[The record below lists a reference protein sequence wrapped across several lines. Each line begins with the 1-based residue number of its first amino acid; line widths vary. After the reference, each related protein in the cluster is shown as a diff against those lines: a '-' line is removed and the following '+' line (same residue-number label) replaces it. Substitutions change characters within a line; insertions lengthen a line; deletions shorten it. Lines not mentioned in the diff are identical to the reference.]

1 MFNKLIPV
9 HLKKIESL
17 NSENIIL
24 VYKGFPVNFLF
35 ELSNSYPF
43 LNDKNILFLENKIFL
58 ESTQKNIGQ
67 LISKILNK
75 DKGINILTYEEFVL
89 VAQKLP
95 DLSLFK
101 GKFII
106 FENDLFEEYPNQSTE
121 RYIDIEQSIEN
132 NILDLK
138 ENKLFFE
145 FYSDSS
151 MYKNE
156 NLIKYKEIELDEFKN
171 IEIHSFFQNEATSID
186 LKYQEIEPDELLDKD
201 TVIFPISDSYIE
213 LELQMF
219 SGEKV
224 KNLQLI
230 INNSAILTKNN
241 YREELNRLKI
251 LNYIFEIN
259 KIGISISIKKNI
271 LKTSFRNEFLDILK
285 KYWKSEEFRE
295 LVFYKHPELN
305 EEKEMVSQGSVIEEI
320 VRQSEKANSNVR
332 NNFNDIFLTAP
343 TGSGKSVLFQVPA
356 IYLAQKYNTVTIVVS
371 PLKSLMYDQVESLK
385 SRGINFATFINSDIS
400 LLERERI
407 IEDIQ
412 VGKISILYLSPELL
426 LSYDLKHFIGSRHVG
441 LLVIDEAHLV
451 TTWGRDFRV
460 DYWFLGNYIRKLHK
474 YSDYGFPVFA
484 LTATAVYMG
493 RNDIVFQTIESLNM
507 QTPKFYIGNAIR
519 ENIKFE
525 ISEFNYKGNHT
536 LSKNSKTKDLIQEN
550 IDNKTKTIIYFPWI
564 NQISAVLNEVEGK
577 YREKIGEY
585 YGNLD
590 KTRKQIV
597 IDKFHSGEILIILAT
612 KAFGMGVDIE
622 DIEMI
627 YHYAPSGS
635 LLDYIQ
641 EIGRV
646 ARNENMVGKAKTD
659 FCEKDLKYTKIL
671 HGLSSIKQYQVQFA
685 LKKIWDIYS
694 HKKEQNFLT
703 SVDDFAFI
711 FSDKTQ
717 DMETKVKST
726 LLLLEKDLIKKYKYN
741 VIIMRPKSLFSEV
754 FACIPKNIEED
765 FLKKYNS
772 YCSKISTIED
782 NYRKGYGKNTV
793 NVHDIGN
800 IFKIELNKMWERFF
814 KEDSFPVVKRK
825 FFNKELFCDFKNSII
840 PRYKLTI
847 NLNQSKSDTIK
858 KIDEYFQK
866 LDNTF
871 KKIQGN
877 YFTKKRLLSL
887 LKEDFEDEILRRRV
901 TDLIIN
907 LYTSPN
913 EWGETGRNLKT
924 DTFLQTK
931 SNEFGD
937 LSFRVINSAYIKIK
951 YLVIKKFNSMITDRD
966 NLNYCRY
973 ISINDKESEFRIKIS
988 YLLESFNLGNY
999 EIIGGES
1006 PQLFIRINDPYK
1018 LKQLVMKNKYTNE
1031 ILQNIEN
1038 RYKNSVETM
1047 NHFFSS
1053 NMEDNERWD
1062 YVEKYFLGKANNIEE
1077 ENAKL

>member
-1 MFNKLIPV
+1 MFNKLIPL

-17 NSENIIL
+17 EFTNIIL
-24 VYKGFPVNFLF
+24 VYKGFPVNFLL
-35 ELSNSYPF
+35 ELSNSYSF
-43 LNDKNILFLENKIFL
+43 LNDKDILFLKNKINL
-58 ESTQKNIGQ
+58 ESIQKNIGQ

-75 DKGINILTYEEFVL
+75 DDGINVLTYEEFIL
-89 VAQKLP
+89 VAQKFP

-101 GKFII
+101 GRFII
-106 FENDLFEEYPNQSTE
+106 FENNLFEEYPNQSTE

-132 NILDLK
+132 NILDFK

-151 MYKNE
+151 IYKNE
-156 NLIKYKEIELDEFKN
+156 NLIKYKEIDLGEFEN
-171 IEIHSFFQNEATSID
+171 IEIQSFFQNEVMSVD
-186 LKYQEIEPDELLDKD
+186 LKYQEIEPDESLDKN
-201 TVIFPISDSYIE
+201 TVIFPISDSYIG
-213 LELQMF
+213 LKLQIF
-219 SGEKV
+219 KGEKIES
-224 KNLQLI
+224 LQLV
-230 INNSAILTKNN
+230 INNSAILTKKN
-241 YREELNRLKI
+241 YREDLNRLKI
-251 LNYIFEIN
+251 LNYLFRTNNIR
-259 KIGISISIKKNI
+259 ISITIKKNI
-271 LKTSFRNEFLDILK
+271 LKKSFRDEFLDILK
-285 KYWKSEEFRE
+285 KYWKSDKFRE

-305 EEKEMVSQGSVIEEI
+305 EEKEIVSQGSVIEEI
-320 VRQSEKANSNVR
+320 VSQSEKANSSER
-332 NNFNDIFLTAP
+332 HNFNDIFLTAP
-343 TGSGKSVLFQVPA
+343 TGSGKSVLFQIPA
-356 IYLAQKYNTVTIVVS
+356 IYLAKKYNTVTIVVS
-371 PLKSLMYDQVESLK
+371 PLKSLMYDQVESLR
-385 SRGINFATFINSDIS
+385 SRGIYFAAFINSDIS
-400 LLERERI
+400 LLERDRI

-412 VGKISILYLSPELL
+412 GGKISILYLSPELL

-460 DYWFLGNYIRKLHK
+460 DYWFLGNFIRKLHK

-507 QTPKFYIGNAIR
+507 QTPKFYIGNAVR

-536 LSKNSKTKDLIQEN
+536 LNKNSKTKDLIQEN
-550 IDNKTKTIIYFPWI
+550 IDKKIKTIVYFPWI
-564 NQISAVLNEVEGK
+564 KQISDVLNEVDEEYK
-577 YREKIGEY
+577 EKIGEY

-597 IDKFHSGEILIILAT
+597 IEKFHSGEILIILAT

-646 ARNENMVGKAKTD
+646 ARNENMIGKAKTD
-659 FCEKDLKYTKIL
+659 FCEKDLKYTRIL
-671 HGLSSIKQYQVQFA
+671 HGLSSIKQYQVKFA

-711 FSDKTQ
+711 FSDRVQ

-741 VIIMRPKSLFSEV
+741 VIIIRPKSLFSEV
-754 FACIPKNIEED
+754 FACIPKNIEEN
-765 FLKKYNS
+765 FLKKYGS
-772 YCSKISTIED
+772 YCSKIRTIED
-782 NYRKGYGKNTV
+782 NCRIGYGRNGV
-793 NVHDIGN
+793 NIHDIGN
-800 IFKIELNKMWERFF
+800 IFKIQLNKIWECFF

-825 FFNKELFCDFKNSII
+825 FFNKELFCDFDSNII
-840 PRYKLTI
+840 PRYRLTI
-847 NLNQSKSDTIK
+847 DLNQTKNDTID
-858 KIDEYFQK
+858 KIREYFQK

-871 KKIQGN
+871 KKIQGS

-887 LKEDFEDEILRRRV
+887 LGEEFENEILRRRV

-907 LYTSPN
+907 LYTSPS
-913 EWGETGRNLKT
+913 EWGETGRNLRN

-931 SNEFGD
+931 SSESGE
-937 LSFRVINSAYIKIK
+937 LSFRIINRAYIKIK
-951 YLVIKKFNSMITDRD
+951 FLVIKKFNSMFTDKD
-966 NLNYCRY
+966 KLNYCRY

-999 EIIGGES
+999 EISGGEL
-1006 PQLFIRINDPYK
+1006 PQIFIRINDPYI
-1018 LKQLVMKNKYTNE
+1018 LKQLTMKDKYSNE

-1047 NHFFSS
+1047 NYFFT
-1053 NMEDNERWD
+1053 NRMDDNERWN
-1062 YVEKYFLGKANNIEE
+1062 YVEKYFLGKINNAE
-1077 ENAKL
+1077 